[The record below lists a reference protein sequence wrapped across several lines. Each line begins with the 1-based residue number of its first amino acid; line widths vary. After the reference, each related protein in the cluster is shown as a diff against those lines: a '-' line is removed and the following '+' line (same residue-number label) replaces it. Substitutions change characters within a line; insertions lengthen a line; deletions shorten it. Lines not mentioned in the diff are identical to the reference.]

1 MVRVSKDYNERK
13 KEILDTAQRLFY
25 ENGYEQTS
33 VNTIIEEIGISKG
46 TFYYYFK
53 SKEELLDSLVERS
66 AVDVTEL
73 IKKITDDDKLNA
85 LQKLNQIFLVSGRWK
100 VSNWDIVLIML
111 EVIYRDENIII
122 RHKMNEKS
130 IELVTPEL
138 VKVVK
143 QGVSEGTFNTP
154 FPDEIAELILRIGD
168 ALSNSSAR
176 FLLELSKKPENI
188 TLIKKNIS
196 LYENAVEKILG
207 LPEGS
212 ITMVDK
218 ETMKEILRVTKKPS

>member
-1 MVRVSKDYNERK
+1 MVRISKDYNERK

-154 FPDEIAELILRIGD
+154 FPDEVAELILRIGD

-218 ETMKEILRVTKKPS
+218 ETMKEILRVTTKTS